1 MTLVNLLIVLPLSI
15 YLYGFIFG
23 INKLLEQNIIILMF
37 VNIAL
42 IYLIISHYITIFI
55 EIRRLKKFYSKFK

>member
-1 MTLVNLLIVLPLSI
+1 MTLVNLLIVLPLLI

-42 IYLIISHYITIFI
+42 IYLIIRYYITIFI